1 MIGKHAKR
9 KPVICNLAGIY
20 TANAFNPGAVVVIH
34 APRACS
40 HLIAG
45 ALPYL
50 KERYRKSGRK
60 LPYDMG
66 NFYVTGLTD
75 KEAIFGGEQK
85 LEECLRAVIK
95 ARHPKYIMVAGGC
108 VAGVIGD
115 NLEAVCRLI
124 EEETKVPVLYTDGS
138 GFMNDTENDPYLLT
152 TKLLIE
158 KFSPLKRTKEK
169 DKTVVLL
176 GEQPINNKAFVNSC
190 INRLFHYFGFQDVLF
205 PIAGMKI
212 SDFPMLNRVSLAVA
226 GRGQSNK
233 RKEIYAY
240 TRFFA
245 ETLGIPY
252 NLDNL
257 PETPEEVADCAPVF
271 QNNTCLLA
279 FVFSYDFAMPERI
292 VALLE
297 SAGIRI
303 SGFIL
308 LPEMAG
314 AESQKY
320 RNALQGYGKPVYTEE
335 EYLQEKTQRKL
346 EDFVIT
352 IIEKPYFAKQ
362 FITTKRHIG
371 AAGICDYWKQLKTFL
386 ESDRRMFHEE

>member
-138 GFMNDTENDPYLLT
+138 GFMNDTESDPYLLT

-176 GEQPINNKAFVNSC
+176 GEQPLNNKAFVNSC

-212 SDFPMLNRVSLAVA
+212 SEFPMLNRVSLAVA

-233 RKEIYAY
+233 RKEIHAY

-257 PETPEEVADCAPVF
+257 PETPEEVYAYLRK
-271 QNNTCLLA
+271 TGELA

-292 VALLE
+292 VVLLE

>member
-1 MIGKHAKR
+1 M
-9 KPVICNLAGIY
+9 
-20 TANAFNPGAVVVIH
+20 
-34 APRACS
+34 
-40 HLIAG
+40 IAG

-115 NLEAVCRLI
+115 NLEAVCRLV
-124 EEETKVPVLYTDGS
+124 EEETKIPVLYTDGS
-138 GFMNDTENDPYLLT
+138 GFMNDTESDPYLLT

-212 SDFPMLNRVSLAVA
+212 SEFPMLNRVSLAVA
-226 GRGQSNK
+226 GRGSPTSGK
-233 RKEIYAY
+233 RFKHSPSFL
-240 TRFFA
+240 RKR
-245 ETLGIPY
+245 LGFLITWIICRKH
-252 NLDNL
+252 LRK
-257 PETPEEVADCAPVF
+257 C
-271 QNNTCLLA
+271 
-279 FVFSYDFAMPERI
+279 MPI
-292 VALLE
+292 
-297 SAGIRI
+297 
-303 SGFIL
+303 
-308 LPEMAG
+308 
-314 AESQKY
+314 
-320 RNALQGYGKPVYTEE
+320 
-335 EYLQEKTQRKL
+335 
-346 EDFVIT
+346 
-352 IIEKPYFAKQ
+352 
-362 FITTKRHIG
+362 
-371 AAGICDYWKQLKTFL
+371 
-386 ESDRRMFHEE
+386 